1 MDIVNYIKQKP
12 LRKFSRGE
20 VLLTKNDAI
29 SSLFAIRTGYIKV
42 TSISASG
49 VERLIWIA
57 GRYDITPTEQLFS
70 RHGSTQFFYTA
81 LTDGSYYELDKAEF
95 LEAAK
100 ENQELMTQIA
110 KSMSSHYDD
119 FMTRLDAVDA
129 ATVAER
135 LLRTLYYLGQRVSA
149 NNTVDLY
156 DYDLRLTHRDLAT
169 MISSTRETTSLLL
182 TAFRAKG
189 LVNYNR
195 NSFVI
200 YTDKISESLEN
211 I

>member
-1 MDIVNYIKQKP
+1 M
-12 LRKFSRGE
+12 
-20 VLLTKNDAI
+20 LLTKNDAI